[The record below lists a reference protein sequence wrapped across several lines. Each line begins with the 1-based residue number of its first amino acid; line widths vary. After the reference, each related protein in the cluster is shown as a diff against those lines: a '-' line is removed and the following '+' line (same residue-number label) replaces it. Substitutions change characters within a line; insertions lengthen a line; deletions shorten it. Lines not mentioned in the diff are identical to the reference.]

1 MTGFIR
7 ISGSRTSNT
16 KNPTAKTEE
25 MTKYRRS
32 HRECE
37 WSDCD
42 QTKSLHVHH
51 VLPQHKYPEYV
62 DGDYHG
68 RIGNNFICYCPF
80 HHFAYHNAYATKR
93 NDKRHKNPT
102 RLLWWQVL
110 QWADDN
116 KISIEDLE
124 SVNRAI
130 RVSLAR
136 EEEALMHH
144 LPFLANVG
152 SVSPYIGLF
161 GTVWGIINS
170 FQGLSD
176 ATQATINAVAP
187 GISEALVATALGLF
201 AAIPAVVAYNRF
213 ASESDSQLQQSSV
226 FGEELASILY
236 RQTVKVKN

>member
-1 MTGFIR
+1 MNDFSVIDLFLQASLIVQAVMVILIIISILSWIVIFERYFNLNR
-7 ISGSRTSNT
+7 IKASNQSFEERFWSGSDLSTLHEDIKDLERT
-16 KNPTAKTEE
+16 EVVG
-25 MTKYRRS
+25 
-32 HRECE
+32 
-37 WSDCD
+37 
-42 QTKSLHVHH
+42 SLRVFKHGFN
-51 VLPQHKYPEYV
+51 EYL
-62 DGDYHG
+62 
-68 RIGNNFICYCPF
+68 RL
-80 HHFAYHNAYATKR
+80 
-93 NDKRHKNPT
+93 NDE
-102 RLLWWQVL
+102 Q
-110 QWADDN
+110 

-130 RVSLAR
+130 RVSIAR
-136 EEEALMHH
+136 EEDALMHH

>member
-1 MTGFIR
+1 MDDFSVIDLFLQASLIVQLVMILLLGVSIISWIVIFERYFNLNRIKEANKAFEKEFWSGKDLNELHQGIDEVSNDELVGSLRVFKHGF
-7 ISGSRTSNT
+7 G
-16 KNPTAKTEE
+16 EF
-25 MTKYRRS
+25 
-32 HRECE
+32 
-37 WSDCD
+37 
-42 QTKSLHVHH
+42 L
-51 VLPQHKYPEYV
+51 
-62 DGDYHG
+62 
-68 RIGNNFICYCPF
+68 
-80 HHFAYHNAYATKR
+80 
-93 NDKRHKNPT
+93 
-102 RLLWWQVL
+102 RLSEGQ
-110 QWADDN
+110 Q
-116 KISIEDLE
+116 ITIEDLE

-136 EEEALMHH
+136 EEESLMYH

-152 SVSPYIGLF
+152 SVSPYVGLF

-213 ASESDSQLQQSSV
+213 ASDSDTQLQQSSV

-236 RQTVKVKN
+236 RQTVKAKL

>member
-1 MTGFIR
+1 MSDFSVIDLFLQASLIVQAVMVLLLMVSIISWIVIFERYFNLNRIKEANKKFEKEFWSGKDLNELYAGIDEIPNEELIGSLRVFKHGFGEFLR
-7 ISGSRTSNT
+7 LS
-16 KNPTAKTEE
+16 E
-25 MTKYRRS
+25 
-32 HRECE
+32 
-37 WSDCD
+37 D
-42 QTKSLHVHH
+42 QQIT
-51 VLPQHKYPEYV
+51 
-62 DGDYHG
+62 
-68 RIGNNFICYCPF
+68 
-80 HHFAYHNAYATKR
+80 
-93 NDKRHKNPT
+93 
-102 RLLWWQVL
+102 
-110 QWADDN
+110 
-116 KISIEDLE
+116 IEDLE

-136 EEEALMHH
+136 EEESLMHH

-152 SVSPYIGLF
+152 SVSPYVGLF

-213 ASESDSQLQQSSV
+213 ASDSDTQLQQSSI

-236 RQTVKVKN
+236 RQTVKAKL

>member
-1 MTGFIR
+1 MDDFSIIELFLQASLVVQAVMVLLLMASIISWIVIFERYFNLNR
-7 ISGSRTSNT
+7 I
-16 KNPTAKTEE
+16 KEA
-25 MTKYRRS
+25 
-32 HRECE
+32 
-37 WSDCD
+37 
-42 QTKSLHVHH
+42 
-51 VLPQHKYPEYV
+51 
-62 DGDYHG
+62 
-68 RIGNNFICYCPF
+68 
-80 HHFAYHNAYATKR
+80 
-93 NDKRHKNPT
+93 
-102 RLLWWQVL
+102 
-110 QWADDN
+110 N
-116 KISIEDLE
+116 KIFEEQFWSGKDLNEIHTNIEELSNEDLIGSLRVFKSGFGDFLRLSDGKKITIEDLE

-136 EEEALMHH
+136 EEESLMYH

-152 SVSPYIGLF
+152 SVSPYVGLF

-213 ASESDSQLQQSSV
+213 ASESDTQLQQSSI

-236 RQTVKVKN
+236 RQTVKAKL

>member
-1 MTGFIR
+1 MDDFSVIDLFLQASLIVQSVMILLLMVSITSWIVIFERHFNLSRIKQANKEFEKEFWSGKDLNELYNDIDETSDDALVGSLRVFKHGF
-7 ISGSRTSNT
+7 G
-16 KNPTAKTEE
+16 EF
-25 MTKYRRS
+25 
-32 HRECE
+32 
-37 WSDCD
+37 
-42 QTKSLHVHH
+42 L
-51 VLPQHKYPEYV
+51 
-62 DGDYHG
+62 
-68 RIGNNFICYCPF
+68 
-80 HHFAYHNAYATKR
+80 
-93 NDKRHKNPT
+93 
-102 RLLWWQVL
+102 RLSEGQ
-110 QWADDN
+110 Q
-116 KISIEDLE
+116 ITIEDLE

-136 EEEALMHH
+136 EEESLMHH

-152 SVSPYIGLF
+152 SVSPYVGLF

-213 ASESDSQLQQSSV
+213 ASDSDTQLQQSSV

-236 RQTVKVKN
+236 RQTVKAKL

>member
-1 MTGFIR
+1 MGDFSVIDLFLQASLIVQLVMILLLVVSIISWIVIFERYFNLNRIKEANKAFEKEFWSGKDLNELHQGIDEVSNDELVGSLRVFKHGF
-7 ISGSRTSNT
+7 G
-16 KNPTAKTEE
+16 EF
-25 MTKYRRS
+25 
-32 HRECE
+32 
-37 WSDCD
+37 
-42 QTKSLHVHH
+42 L
-51 VLPQHKYPEYV
+51 
-62 DGDYHG
+62 
-68 RIGNNFICYCPF
+68 
-80 HHFAYHNAYATKR
+80 
-93 NDKRHKNPT
+93 
-102 RLLWWQVL
+102 RLSEGQ
-110 QWADDN
+110 Q
-116 KISIEDLE
+116 ITIEDLE

-136 EEEALMHH
+136 EEESLMHH

-152 SVSPYIGLF
+152 SVSPYVGLF

-213 ASESDSQLQQSSV
+213 ASDSDTQLQQSSV

-236 RQTVKVKN
+236 RQTVKAKL

>member
-1 MTGFIR
+1 MDDFSIIELFLQASLVVQAVMVLLLVVSIISWIVIFERYFNLNR
-7 ISGSRTSNT
+7 I
-16 KNPTAKTEE
+16 KEA
-25 MTKYRRS
+25 
-32 HRECE
+32 
-37 WSDCD
+37 
-42 QTKSLHVHH
+42 
-51 VLPQHKYPEYV
+51 
-62 DGDYHG
+62 
-68 RIGNNFICYCPF
+68 
-80 HHFAYHNAYATKR
+80 
-93 NDKRHKNPT
+93 
-102 RLLWWQVL
+102 
-110 QWADDN
+110 N
-116 KISIEDLE
+116 KIFEEQFWSGKDLHEIHKSIEELSNDELIGSLRVFKSGFGEFLRLSDGKKITTDDLE

-136 EEEALMHH
+136 EEESLMYH

-152 SVSPYIGLF
+152 SVSPYVGLF

-213 ASESDSQLQQSSV
+213 ASESDTQLQQSSI

-236 RQTVKVKN
+236 RQTVKAKL

>member
-1 MTGFIR
+1 MDDFSVIDLFLQASLIVQLVMILLLVVSIISWIVIFERYFNLNRIKEANKAFEKEFWSGKDLNELHQGIDEVSNDELVGSLRVFKHGF
-7 ISGSRTSNT
+7 S
-16 KNPTAKTEE
+16 EF
-25 MTKYRRS
+25 
-32 HRECE
+32 
-37 WSDCD
+37 
-42 QTKSLHVHH
+42 L
-51 VLPQHKYPEYV
+51 
-62 DGDYHG
+62 
-68 RIGNNFICYCPF
+68 
-80 HHFAYHNAYATKR
+80 
-93 NDKRHKNPT
+93 
-102 RLLWWQVL
+102 RLSEGQ
-110 QWADDN
+110 Q
-116 KISIEDLE
+116 ITIEDLE

-136 EEEALMHH
+136 EEESLMHH

-152 SVSPYIGLF
+152 SVSPYVGLF

-213 ASESDSQLQQSSV
+213 ASDSDTQLQQSSV

-236 RQTVKVKN
+236 RQTVKAKL

>member
-1 MTGFIR
+1 MSDFSVIDLFLQASLIVQLVMILLLMVSIISWIVIFERHFNLSRIKQANKAFEKEFWSGKDLHEMFEGIDEISNDELVGSLRVFKHGF
-7 ISGSRTSNT
+7 G
-16 KNPTAKTEE
+16 EF
-25 MTKYRRS
+25 
-32 HRECE
+32 
-37 WSDCD
+37 
-42 QTKSLHVHH
+42 L
-51 VLPQHKYPEYV
+51 
-62 DGDYHG
+62 
-68 RIGNNFICYCPF
+68 
-80 HHFAYHNAYATKR
+80 
-93 NDKRHKNPT
+93 
-102 RLLWWQVL
+102 RLSEGQ
-110 QWADDN
+110 Q
-116 KISIEDLE
+116 ITIEDLE

-136 EEEALMHH
+136 EEESLMHH

-152 SVSPYIGLF
+152 SVSPYVGLF

-213 ASESDSQLQQSSV
+213 ASDSDTQLQQSSV

-236 RQTVKVKN
+236 RQTVKAKL

>member
-1 MTGFIR
+1 MGDFSVIDLFLQASLIVQLVMILLLMVSIISWIVIFERHFNLSR
-7 ISGSRTSNT
+7 IKQANKEFDKEFWSGKDLN
-16 KNPTAKTEE
+16 ELYE
-25 MTKYRRS
+25 GI
-32 HRECE
+32 
-37 WSDCD
+37 D
-42 QTKSLHVHH
+42 
-51 VLPQHKYPEYV
+51 
-62 DGDYHG
+62 
-68 RIGNNFICYCPF
+68 
-80 HHFAYHNAYATKR
+80 
-93 NDKRHKNPT
+93 
-102 RLLWWQVL
+102 
-110 QWADDN
+110 
-116 KISIEDLE
+116 KISHDELVGSLRVFKHGFGEFLRLSEGQQITIEDLE

-136 EEEALMHH
+136 EEESLMHH

-152 SVSPYIGLF
+152 SVSPYVGLF

-213 ASESDSQLQQSSV
+213 ASDSDTQLQQSSV

-236 RQTVKVKN
+236 RQTVKAKL

>member
-1 MTGFIR
+1 MDDFSIIELFLQASVVVQAVMVLLLVVSIISWIVIFERYFNLNR
-7 ISGSRTSNT
+7 I
-16 KNPTAKTEE
+16 KEA
-25 MTKYRRS
+25 
-32 HRECE
+32 
-37 WSDCD
+37 
-42 QTKSLHVHH
+42 
-51 VLPQHKYPEYV
+51 
-62 DGDYHG
+62 
-68 RIGNNFICYCPF
+68 
-80 HHFAYHNAYATKR
+80 
-93 NDKRHKNPT
+93 
-102 RLLWWQVL
+102 
-110 QWADDN
+110 N
-116 KISIEDLE
+116 KIFEEQFWSGKDLHEIYTSIEELSNEDLMGSLRVFKSGFSEFLRLSDGQKITIEDLE

-136 EEEALMHH
+136 EEESLMYH

-152 SVSPYIGLF
+152 SVSPYVGLF

-213 ASESDSQLQQSSV
+213 ASESDTQLQQSSI

-236 RQTVKVKN
+236 RQTVKAKL

>member
-1 MTGFIR
+1 MDDFSIIELFLQASLVVQVVMVLLLMVSIISWIVIFERYFNLNRIKEANKMFEEQFWSGKDLNEIHTNIEELSNEDLIGSLRVFKSGFDEFLR
-7 ISGSRTSNT
+7 L
-16 KNPTAKTEE
+16 
-25 MTKYRRS
+25 
-32 HRECE
+32 
-37 WSDCD
+37 SDG
-42 QTKSLHVHH
+42 Q
-51 VLPQHKYPEYV
+51 
-62 DGDYHG
+62 
-68 RIGNNFICYCPF
+68 
-80 HHFAYHNAYATKR
+80 
-93 NDKRHKNPT
+93 
-102 RLLWWQVL
+102 
-110 QWADDN
+110 
-116 KISIEDLE
+116 KITIEDLE

-136 EEEALMHH
+136 EEESLMYH

-152 SVSPYIGLF
+152 SVSPYVGLF

-213 ASESDSQLQQSSV
+213 ASESDTQLQQSSI

-236 RQTVKVKN
+236 RQTVKAKL